1 MTYFIKSLVLVG
13 TVMLLSC
20 KQEKKKELVSSEE
33 TIEVIH
39 ALDTTNV
46 VLNPERVVVFD
57 IGTLETLNELNIK
70 ITGMPKDYVPEHL
83 SKFGKDENII
93 NVGSVKAPNLEKV
106 NALNPDLIV
115 ISGRQEKYYD
125 ELSKI
130 APTIY
135 LQVDTKD
142 YLNSFEQNTLTLG
155 KIFGKE
161 KEAKEKVEAI
171 KNKIMKDLLIIE
183 KDHKKALVLLYNNGK
198 FSAYGRKS
206 RFGFIHDVMKVKP
219 VSESLEISTHGQPV
233 SNEFIEHENPDYIFI
248 IDRSSM
254 INHLKPNTSDI
265 ENALIKRTNAYK
277 NNKIIYL
284 DPQVWYLSGG
294 GIISTNKMVEDIE
307 KAVL

>member
-1 MTYFIKSLVLVG
+1 MKYFIKSLVLVT

-20 KQEKKKELVSSEE
+20 NQEKKKEVAPSEQ

-46 VLNPERVVVFD
+46 VLKPERVVVFD
-57 IGTLETLNELNIK
+57 MGTLETLNELDIK

-83 SKFGKDENII
+83 SKFGKDESII
-93 NVGSVKAPNLEKV
+93 NVGSVKEPNLEKV

-115 ISGRQEKYYD
+115 ISARLEKYYD

-135 LQVDTKD
+135 LQVDAKD

-161 KEAKEKVEAI
+161 KEAGEKVEAI
-171 KNKIMKDLLIIE
+171 KNKIMKDLPTIE
-183 KDHKKALVLLYNNGK
+183 KDQKKALVLLYNNGK
-198 FSAYGRKS
+198 FSAYGRNS

-219 VSESLEISTHGQPV
+219 VSESLEIATHGQPV

-248 IDRSSM
+248 VDRSSM
-254 INHLKPNTSDI
+254 VNNLKTNKNDI

-284 DPQVWYLSGG
+284 DPQIWYLSGG
-294 GIISTNKMVEDIE
+294 GITSTNKMIEDIE